1 MSIKQIG
8 LIVVLVLLLTL
19 AAGCAED
26 SAGPGAEI
34 IGEEERAMILSEL
47 EKKEIAEGDID
58 WELTGRILEFE
69 EVVWCYFEIQEAEV
83 NGFVAYVSGLE
94 AEDYRR
100 FIPEIQEIAEDAYPG
115 HDVTIGGKEV
125 R

>member
-1 MSIKQIG
+1 MSIKQVG

-19 AAGCAED
+19 AAGCA
-26 SAGPGAEI
+26 SGPGAEI

-69 EVVWCYFEIQEAEV
+69 EVVWCYFEVQEAEV

-100 FIPEIQEIAEDAYPG
+100 FIPEIQEIAEDAYPDR
-115 HDVTIGGKEV
+115 DVTIGGKEV

>member
-1 MSIKQIG
+1 MIIKKVG
-8 LIVVLVLLLTL
+8 LIVVLSFLLAL
-19 AAGCAED
+19 AAGCA
-26 SAGPGAEI
+26 SGPGPEI
-34 IGEEERAMILSEL
+34 IAEEERAMILSEL

-58 WELTGRILEFE
+58 WELTGSILEFE

-100 FIPEIQEIAEDAYPG
+100 FIPEIQEIAEEAYPG

>member
-1 MSIKQIG
+1 MSIKQVGFIVG
-8 LIVVLVLLLTL
+8 LILLLTL
-19 AAGCAED
+19 TAGCNGD
-26 SAGPGAEI
+26 PDGPGAEI
-34 IGEEERAMILSEL
+34 IGEEERALILSEL
-47 EKKEIAEGDID
+47 EKKEIAEKDID

-69 EVVWCYFEIQEAEV
+69 EVVWCYFEVQEAEI

-100 FIPEIQEIAEDAYPG
+100 FIPEIQEIAEDAYS
-115 HDVTIGGKEV
+115 DREVTVGGKEV